1 MVAAIE
7 RWRDEI
13 DAIDAE
19 LLGLLNRRAVLAL
32 EVGRRKHGLGLPPRD
47 VKRER
52 EILDRAR
59 QDNAGPLG
67 AAAVERLFRAILAE
81 SRRVARRTGSSGTSR
96 KAGDPSLKALRAL
109 RVEGRRAC
117 A

>member
-19 LLGLLNRRAVLAL
+19 LLSLLNRRAGAAL
-32 EVGRRKHGLGLPPRD
+32 EVGRRKRGAGLPLRD
-47 VKRER
+47 AKRER
-52 EILDRAR
+52 EILARACAGTR
-59 QDNAGPLG
+59 GPLG
-67 AAAVERLFRAILAE
+67 PAAIERLFRAILAE
-81 SRRVARRTGSSGTSR
+81 SRRVARRTLAR
-96 KAGDPSLKALRAL
+96 NRGDRAA
-109 RVEGRRAC
+109 RRRAC